1 MRGVQKKKDRLFED
15 WPGRPD
21 GQEGEEISAERV
33 CELPSRPSVMIG
45 GEEVD
50 DEGRNYNSDGED
62 DVGEDVDIGSFKI
75 DVLDFFGRLSPDV
88 NFFIRIKTP
97 FNTNLILSTFM
108 MLMRNRILELIS
120 RTSFFVVNFF
130 ILMFVLVVIM
140 AACDSVLM
148 MPMGTV
154 IMVVVLDVTMV
165 VSRWTVMVLSWVVMM
180 AAR

>member
-1 MRGVQKKKDRLFED
+1 M
-15 WPGRPD
+15 
-21 GQEGEEISAERV
+21 
-33 CELPSRPSVMIG
+33 
-45 GEEVD
+45 
-50 DEGRNYNSDGED
+50 
-62 DVGEDVDIGSFKI
+62 DIGSFKI

-108 MLMRNRILELIS
+108 MLMRNCILEFIS
-120 RTSFFVVNFF
+120 RTSFFVVNLF

-154 IMVVVLDVTMV
+154 IMMVVLDVTMV
-165 VSRWTVMVLSWVVMM
+165 VSRWAVMVLSWVVMM